1 MDPLPKDLRV
11 LTSHHTKPRYSCGMG
26 RGGLKTD
33 ERPWQH
39 QGGGY
44 RSGQGGGK
52 WSLWHGAYKSSPKGG
67 RPEKPQQMGFPAYDA
82 AWKKSGEVME
92 VVTVSSSSA
101 SGRGLVRDVQSAV
114 NAARRLEQKLARTQ
128 KEMLQKGQAWD
139 SWVLQ
144 MRTSYQKEFERHQ
157 SEQRRLAQEIR
168 DLEDQTQTAYAQVQ
182 LCATHQPALTK
193 AEAPPPLA
201 WEKNMEVEE
210 ELTEAQT
217 RAELQRILRTPPP
230 PGLSTPPRAP
240 GTAPR
245 TPTRIPDGLAP
256 MEVGIPA
263 SGPEDPYPSPGPD
276 GGSEVPGQA
285 GSQGPR
291 DPRHPAVARERLVG
305 QTTLAEKL
313 SDKRRAYRSAMAPF
327 GVCRGADG
335 ADFPPKAEDRNVRTT
350 TAVGQVLLDD
360 DGDGLLAA
368 QSPGFGNLE

>member
-1 MDPLPKDLRV
+1 
-11 LTSHHTKPRYSCGMG
+11 
-26 RGGLKTD
+26 
-33 ERPWQH
+33 
-39 QGGGY
+39 
-44 RSGQGGGK
+44 
-52 WSLWHGAYKSSPKGG
+52 
-67 RPEKPQQMGFPAYDA
+67 
-82 AWKKSGEVME
+82 ME

-157 SEQRRLAQEIR
+157 SEQRRLAQEIQ

-201 WEKNMEVEE
+201 WEMNMEVEE

-245 TPTRIPDGLAP
+245 TPTRVPDGLAP
-256 MEVGIPA
+256 MEVGI
-263 SGPEDPYPSPGPD
+263 
-276 GGSEVPGQA
+276 
-285 GSQGPR
+285 
-291 DPRHPAVARERLVG
+291 
-305 QTTLAEKL
+305 TTLAEKL